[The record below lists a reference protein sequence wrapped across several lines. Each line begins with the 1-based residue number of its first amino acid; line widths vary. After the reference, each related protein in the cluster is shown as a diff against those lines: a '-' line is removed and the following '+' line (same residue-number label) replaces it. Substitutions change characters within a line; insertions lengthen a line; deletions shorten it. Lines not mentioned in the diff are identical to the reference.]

1 MRAWAVVESGAP
13 LREIEI
19 PTPEPIGTQVLV
31 EVTHCGVCH
40 SDLHN
45 WEGYYDLG
53 GGKRITLKDRG
64 ISLPIVLGHEI
75 VGRIAKHGP
84 EAKGVAAGDTR
95 IVYPWVGCGK
105 CATCLQEEDNMC
117 LTPRAIG
124 VFQNG
129 GYGTHVMVPHPR
141 HLFDPGSV
149 DLALAATYAC
159 SGITAYSAIRKAMP
173 LPPDEPMV
181 IVGAG
186 GVGLNAVAVLKAM
199 QHRNIVVVDVTP
211 EKRAAALTAGA
222 TTAVDGASDNVTRGI
237 LEAAGGPVMAVID
250 FVNGSS
256 TARFA
261 FDALRKG
268 GKLIQVGLFGG
279 DLTIPLPT
287 MALRVLTL
295 QGSYVGSPR
304 DLRDLLALAAKG
316 SLNPMP
322 ISTIPKSEVNS
333 ALLNLRAGKVVGR
346 VVLTS

>member
-1 MRAWAVVESGAP
+1 MRAWAVVENGAP

-19 PTPEPIGTQVLV
+19 PTPKPIGTQVLV

-75 VGRIAKHGP
+75 VGKVVQFGS
-84 EAKGVAAGDTR
+84 EAKDVAVGDTR

-105 CATCLQEEDNMC
+105 CTMCLQEEDNMC

-141 HLFDPGSV
+141 HLFDPGNV
-149 DLALAATYAC
+149 DLALAATYSC

-173 LPPDEPMV
+173 MPADEPLV

-186 GVGLNAVAVLKAM
+186 GVGLNAIAVLKAM
-199 QHRNIVVVDVTP
+199 QHENIIAVDIGS
-211 EKRAAALTAGA
+211 EKRAAALAAGA
-222 TTAVDGASDNVTRGI
+222 TMVVDGAGDGVTQRI
-237 LEAAGGPVMAVID
+237 LDAAGGQVAAVID

-256 TARFA
+256 TARSA

-268 GKLIQVGLFGG
+268 GKLIHVGLFGG
-279 DLTIPLPT
+279 ELTVPLPT

-295 QGSYVGSPR
+295 RGSYVGSPR
-304 DLRDLLALAAKG
+304 ELRELLTLAQKG
-316 SLNPMP
+316 SLHPMP
-322 ISTIPKSEVNS
+322 ISKMPKSKVNF
-333 ALLNLRAGKVVGR
+333 ALSNLRDGKIVGR
-346 VVLTS
+346 VVLIS

>member
-1 MRAWAVVESGAP
+1 
-13 LREIEI
+13 
-19 PTPEPIGTQVLV
+19 
-31 EVTHCGVCH
+31 
-40 SDLHN
+40 
-45 WEGYYDLG
+45 
-53 GGKRITLKDRG
+53 
-64 ISLPIVLGHEI
+64 
-75 VGRIAKHGP
+75 
-84 EAKGVAAGDTR
+84 
-95 IVYPWVGCGK
+95 
-105 CATCLQEEDNMC
+105 
-117 LTPRAIG
+117 
-124 VFQNG
+124 
-129 GYGTHVMVPHPR
+129 
-141 HLFDPGSV
+141 
-149 DLALAATYAC
+149 
-159 SGITAYSAIRKAMP
+159 
-173 LPPDEPMV
+173 
-181 IVGAG
+181 
-186 GVGLNAVAVLKAM
+186 
-199 QHRNIVVVDVTP
+199 
-211 EKRAAALTAGA
+211 
-222 TTAVDGASDNVTRGI
+222 
-237 LEAAGGPVMAVID
+237 MAVID

>member
-45 WEGYYDLG
+45 WEGFYDLG
-53 GGKRITLKDRG
+53 GGKRTTLKDRG

-75 VGRIAKHGP
+75 AGKVVQLGP
-84 EAKGVAAGDTR
+84 EAKGVAVGDIR

-105 CATCLQEEDNMC
+105 CTMCLQEEDNMC

-159 SGITAYSAIRKAMP
+159 SGITAFSAIRKVMP
-173 LPPDEPMV
+173 MQADEPLV

-186 GVGLNAVAVLKAM
+186 GVGLNAIAILKAM
-199 QHRNIVVVDVTP
+199 QHANIIAVDIGP
-211 EKRAAALTAGA
+211 EKRTAARAAGA
-222 TTAVDGASDNVTRGI
+222 TSVVDAAGEGVTQRI
-237 LEAAGGPVMAVID
+237 LDAAGGHVAAVID

-268 GKLIQVGLFGG
+268 GKLIQVGLYGG
-279 DLTIPLPT
+279 ELTIPLPT

-295 QGSYVGSPR
+295 RGSYVGSPKE
-304 DLRDLLALAAKG
+304 LRDLLKLAQKG
-316 SLNPMP
+316 SLHPVP
-322 ISTIPKSEVNS
+322 ISTMPKSQVNS
-333 ALLNLRAGKVVGR
+333 ALSNLRNGKIVGR
-346 VVLTS
+346 VVLVA